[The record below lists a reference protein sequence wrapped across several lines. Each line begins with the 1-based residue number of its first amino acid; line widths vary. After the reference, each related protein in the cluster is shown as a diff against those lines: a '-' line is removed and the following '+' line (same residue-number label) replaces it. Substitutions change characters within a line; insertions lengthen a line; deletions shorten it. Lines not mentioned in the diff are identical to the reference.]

1 MYLYLCP
8 QARTFLC
15 CSLPFLYKIYS
26 STINVP
32 SNSSYSSVK
41 GIAPRFIVS
50 STSNKTVVSSSTV
63 NFALPR
69 TFLRHLFTLTL
80 TKQWTREINPDFRN
94 FLQSTHLPRIF
105 FTRIFA
111 SPSQPKILFLV
122 CSTSPVPH
130 HDSLPYDPFEQSTQL
145 TCGFW
150 ELK

>member
-1 MYLYLCP
+1 MYLYLCL

-15 CSLPFLYKIYS
+15 CSLPFWYKIYS

-41 GIAPRFIVS
+41 SIAFIVS

-69 TFLRHLFTLTL
+69 TFLRHFFTLTL
-80 TKQWTREINPDFRN
+80 RKQWTREINPDFRN
-94 FLQSTHLPRIF
+94 FLQSTHLPRM
-105 FTRIFA
+105 
-111 SPSQPKILFLV
+111 LFLV

-150 ELK
+150 ELKWDTLHYTPNLSF